1 MRLIRLVVAYALP
14 AGPLEGGL
22 MPLRHRL
29 AVAFVVFAAAALGIG
44 GWLVYRST
52 RGLLERGLDE
62 KLEAVAV
69 AAASGIDGDLVSQ
82 LRPGDETTRLFQAYS
97 VRLRELAPVSASAFI
112 FDSAGGLLVASWPGP
127 AIGDRV
133 HSLDLYGAEIEE
145 ARATGTATT
154 TLFRDEQG
162 RWYKLGFARLDG
174 GPAVLAVAMP
184 ASFLEPLQRL
194 RAQMITF
201 ALVALAAIALAAA
214 ILSRG
219 LTRALEQLSGAA
231 RRIGEGQYAEPVPS
245 GAAGEVGQLARSL
258 EEMRLA
264 IIRREEELRLMLAQ
278 VAHEI
283 RNPLGGIELFAGA
296 AADGLPPDDERRG
309 HLEKIRSEAQELD
322 RVITDFLAFA
332 RPQEPALRK
341 IDLRRP
347 LEEAAL
353 VVGDAGPIDVRLEL
367 PARPLHVV
375 ADPDQVKR
383 IAVNLLR
390 NAVAA
395 AQQRVVLA
403 AARDGERVSLTVS
416 DDGPG
421 IPEDVRDRIFEPFF
435 TTRADGAGLGLAI
448 VRKLAEANA
457 GSVDFETREGET
469 RFVVTFES

>member
-1 MRLIRLVVAYALP
+1 
-14 AGPLEGGL
+14 

-29 AVAFVVFAAAALGIG
+29 AVAFVVFAAGALGIG

-52 RGLLERGLDE
+52 RALLEAGLDE

-69 AAASGIDGDLVSQ
+69 SASLGIDGDLVSQ
-82 LRPGDETTRLFQAYS
+82 LRPGDESTRLFQAYS
-97 VRLRELAPVSASAFI
+97 TRLRELAPVSASAFI
-112 FDSAGGLLVASWPGP
+112 FDSAGDLLVASWPGP

-145 ARATGTATT
+145 AQATGTATT
-154 TLFRDEQG
+154 TLFQDEGG
-162 RWYKLGFARLDG
+162 RWYKLGFARLDD

-184 ASFLEPLQRL
+184 ASFLEPLERL
-194 RAQMITF
+194 RAQMISF
-201 ALVALAAIALAAA
+201 ALVALAAIAL
-214 ILSRG
+214 
-219 LTRALEQLSGAA
+219 
-231 RRIGEGQYAEPVPS
+231 EGQYAEPVPG
-245 GAAGEVGQLARSL
+245 GAGGEVGQLARAL
-258 EEMRLA
+258 EEMRVA
-264 IIRREEELRLMLAQ
+264 IIRREEDLRLMLAQ

-296 AADGLPPDDERRG
+296 AADGLPVEDERRG
-309 HLEKIRSEAQELD
+309 HLEKIRSEARELD
-322 RVITDFLAFA
+322 RVIADFLAFA
-332 RPQEPALRK
+332 RPQEPALRR
-341 IDLRRP
+341 IDLRQP

-353 VVGDAGPIDVRLEL
+353 IIGDAGEVDVQLEL
-367 PARPLHVV
+367 PAEPLYIV

-395 AQQRVVLA
+395 AQRRVVLA
-403 AARDGERVSLTVS
+403 ADGNGERASLTVS

-421 IPEDVRDRIFEPFF
+421 IAADVRDRIFQPFF

-457 GSVDFETREGET
+457 GSVDFATREGET
-469 RFVVTFES
+469 SFVVTFEI

>member
-1 MRLIRLVVAYALP
+1 
-14 AGPLEGGL
+14 

-29 AVAFVVFAAAALGIG
+29 AVAFVVFAAGALGIG
-44 GWLVYRST
+44 GWLVYTST
-52 RGLLERGLDE
+52 RGLLEAGLDE

-69 AAASGIDGDLVSQ
+69 AASSGIDGDLVSQ
-82 LRPGDETTRLFQAYS
+82 LRPGDEATRLFQAYS
-97 VRLRELAPVSASAFI
+97 ARLQELAPVSASAFI

-154 TLFRDEQG
+154 TLFQDEGG
-162 RWYKLGFARLDG
+162 RWYKLGFARLDN
-174 GPAVLAVAMP
+174 GPAVLAVVMP
-184 ASFLEPLQRL
+184 ASFLEPLERL
-194 RAQMITF
+194 RAQMISF
-201 ALVALAAIALAAA
+201 ALIALAAIALAAA

-231 RRIGEGQYAEPVPS
+231 RRIGQGEYAEPVPT
-245 GAAGEVGQLARSL
+245 GAAGEVGHLARTL
-258 EEMRLA
+258 EEMRVA

-296 AADGLPPDDERRG
+296 AADGLPAEDERRR
-309 HLEKIRSEAQELD
+309 HLEKIRCEARELD

-332 RPQEPALRK
+332 KPQEPALRK
-341 IDLRRP
+341 IDLRQP
-347 LEEAAL
+347 LEEA
-353 VVGDAGPIDVRLEL
+353 VQMIGDAGTVDVRVEL
-367 PARPLHVV
+367 PAQPLYIV

-383 IAVNLLR
+383 IAFNLLR

-395 AQQRVVLA
+395 AQGRVVLA
-403 AARDGERVSLTVS
+403 AAGNGERVSLTVS

-421 IPEDVRDRIFEPFF
+421 IAEDVRDRIFQPFF

-457 GSVDFETREGET
+457 GSVEFETREGGT
-469 RFVVTFES
+469 SFVVTFEN

>member
-1 MRLIRLVVAYALP
+1 
-14 AGPLEGGL
+14 

-29 AVAFVVFAAAALGIG
+29 AAAFVLFAAAALGVG
-44 GWLVYRST
+44 GWLVYTST

-69 AAASGIDGDLVSQ
+69 AASSGIDGDLVSQ
-82 LRPGDETTRLFQAYS
+82 LRPGDEQTRLFQAYAA
-97 VRLRELAPVSASAFI
+97 RLRELAPVSASAFI

-127 AIGDRV
+127 AVGDRV
-133 HSLDLYGAEIEE
+133 HSLDLYEAEIEE
-145 ARATGTATT
+145 AWATGTATT
-154 TLFRDEQG
+154 TLFQDEEG
-162 RWYKLGFARLDG
+162 RWYKLGFARLDD
-174 GPAVLAVAMP
+174 GPAVLAVSMP
-184 ASFLEPLQRL
+184 ASFLEPLERL
-194 RAQMITF
+194 RDQMISF

-219 LTRALEQLSGAA
+219 LTRALEQLSAAA
-231 RRIGEGQYAEPVPS
+231 RRIGEGQYGEPVPA
-245 GAAGEVGQLARSL
+245 GAGGEVGQLARAL
-258 EEMRLA
+258 EEMRVA

-296 AADGLPPDDERRG
+296 AADGLSPDDERRG

-322 RVITDFLAFA
+322 RVITDFLTFA

-341 IDLRRP
+341 IDLRAP
-347 LEEAAL
+347 LEEAAAMI
-353 VVGDAGPIDVRLEL
+353 GDAGALDVRVEV
-367 PARPLHVV
+367 PDEPLHVV

-390 NAVAA
+390 NAVAV

-403 AARDGERVSLTVS
+403 AAADGERVSLTVR

-421 IPEDVRDRIFEPFF
+421 IAEEVHDRIFQPFF

-448 VRKLAEANA
+448 VRKLAEANG
-457 GSVDFETREGET
+457 GSVAFETREGET
-469 RFVVTFES
+469 SFVVTFET

>member
-1 MRLIRLVVAYALP
+1 
-14 AGPLEGGL
+14 

-29 AVAFVVFAAAALGIG
+29 AVAFVLFATAALGIG
-44 GWLVYRST
+44 GWFVYRST

-69 AAASGIDGDLVSQ
+69 AASSGIDGDLVSQ
-82 LRPGDETTRLFQAYS
+82 LRPGDEATRLVQAYS
-97 VRLRELAPVSASAFI
+97 TRLRELAPVSASAFI

-145 ARATGTATT
+145 AWATGTATT
-154 TLFRDEQG
+154 TLFQDEQG
-162 RWYKLGFARLDG
+162 RWYKLGFARLDD

-184 ASFLEPLQRL
+184 ASFLEPLERL

-201 ALVALAAIALAAA
+201 ALVALAAIAVAAA

-245 GAAGEVGQLARSL
+245 GAGGEVGQLARAL
-258 EEMRLA
+258 EEMRVA

-296 AADGLPPDDERRG
+296 AADGLPAEDERRG
-309 HLEKIRSEAQELD
+309 HLEKIRAEARELD

-332 RPQEPALRK
+332 KPQEPAARR
-341 IDLRRP
+341 IDLRES
-347 LEEAAL
+347 LQEAAL
-353 VVGDAGPIDVRLEL
+353 MIGDAGEVDVRVEL
-367 PARPLHVV
+367 PGEPLYIV
-375 ADPDQVKR
+375 ADPDQ
-383 IAVNLLR
+383 
-390 NAVAA
+390 AA
-395 AQQRVVLA
+395 AQRRSSCAATRRAGGGRKRRAGQLDGQRRRA
-403 AARDGERVSLTVS
+403 GDRGGCARPDLPTLLHDAGRRRGPRPGDRTQARRGERRLCGLR
-416 DDGPG
+416 DAGG
-421 IPEDVRDRIFEPFF
+421 RNELRRDVRELKCCRGPVQSTGTE
-435 TTRADGAGLGLAI
+435 R
-448 VRKLAEANA
+448 R
-457 GSVDFETREGET
+457 GSSCTGRGGY
-469 RFVVTFES
+469 RG

>member
-1 MRLIRLVVAYALP
+1 
-14 AGPLEGGL
+14 

-29 AVAFVVFAAAALGIG
+29 AVAFVVFAAGALGIG

-52 RGLLERGLDE
+52 RGLLEAGLDE
-62 KLEAVAV
+62 RLEAVVVSAS
-69 AAASGIDGDLVSQ
+69 SGIDGDLVSQ
-82 LRPGDETTRLFQAYS
+82 LRPGDEATRLFQAYS
-97 VRLRELAPVSASAFI
+97 TRLRELGPVSASAFI

-127 AIGDRV
+127 AIGDRI

-145 ARATGTATT
+145 ARATGSATT
-154 TLFRDEQG
+154 TLFQDEAG
-162 RWYKLGFARLDG
+162 RWYKLGFARLDD
-174 GPAVLAVAMP
+174 GPAVLAVSMP
-184 ASFLEPLQRL
+184 ASFLEPLERL

-231 RRIGEGQYAEPVPS
+231 RRIGEGQYADPVPS
-245 GAAGEVGQLARSL
+245 GAGGEVGQLARAL
-258 EEMRLA
+258 EEMRVA

-296 AADGLPPDDERRG
+296 AADGLPVEDERRE
-309 HLEKIRSEAQELD
+309 HLEKIRAEARELD
-322 RVITDFLAFA
+322 RVITDFLTFA
-332 RPQEPALRK
+332 RPQDPALRK
-341 IDLRRP
+341 IDLRQP

-353 VVGDAGPIDVRLEL
+353 MIGDAGELDVRVEL
-367 PARPLHVV
+367 PAEPLYIV

-395 AQQRVVLA
+395 AQQRVVLTA
-403 AARDGERVSLTVS
+403 SGNGERASLTVS

-421 IPEDVRDRIFEPFF
+421 IAADVRERIFQPFF

-469 RFVVTFES
+469 RFVVTFEK

>member
-1 MRLIRLVVAYALP
+1 
-14 AGPLEGGL
+14 

-29 AVAFVVFAAAALGIG
+29 AAAFVLFATVALGIG
-44 GWLVYRST
+44 GWLAYRST
-52 RGLLERGLDE
+52 RGLLEAGLDE

-69 AAASGIDGDLVSQ
+69 AASSGIDGDLVSQ

-97 VRLRELAPVSASAFI
+97 ARLRELAPVSASAFI
-112 FDSAGGLLVASWPGP
+112 FDSAGGLLVSSWPGT

-133 HSLDLYGAEIEE
+133 HSLDLYGPEIEE
-145 ARATGTATT
+145 AWATGTATT
-154 TLFRDEQG
+154 TLFQDESG
-162 RWYKLGFARLDG
+162 RWYKLGLARLDD

-184 ASFLEPLQRL
+184 ASFLEPLERL

-231 RRIGEGQYAEPVPS
+231 RRIGAGEYEEPVPA
-245 GAAGEVGQLARSL
+245 GAGGEVGHLARAL
-258 EEMRLA
+258 EEMRVA

-296 AADGLPPDDERRG
+296 AADGLPADDERRG

-332 RPQEPALRK
+332 RPQEPALRR
-341 IDLRRP
+341 IDLREP
-347 LEEAAL
+347 LQEAAL
-353 VVGDAGPIDVRLEL
+353 MIGDAGEVDVRLEM
-367 PARPLHVV
+367 PGDPLYVV

-383 IAVNLLR
+383 IVVNLLR

-395 AQQRVVLA
+395 AQECVVLA
-403 AARDGERVSLTVS
+403 AAGNGERASITVS

-421 IPEDVRDRIFEPFF
+421 IAEDVRDRIFEPFF

-448 VRKLAEANA
+448 VRRLAEANA
-457 GSVDFETREGET
+457 GSVEFETREGET
-469 RFVVTFES
+469 SFVVTFEN

>member
-1 MRLIRLVVAYALP
+1 
-14 AGPLEGGL
+14 
-22 MPLRHRL
+22 MPLRYRL
-29 AVAFVVFAAAALGIG
+29 AVAFVVFAAGALGIG

-52 RGLLERGLDE
+52 RGLLEAGLDE

-69 AAASGIDGDLVSQ
+69 SASLGIDGDLVSQ
-82 LRPGDETTRLFQAYS
+82 LRPGDEATRLFQAYS
-97 VRLRELAPVSASAFI
+97 TRLRELAPVSASAFI

-154 TLFRDEQG
+154 TLFQDEGG
-162 RWYKLGFARLDG
+162 RWYKLGFVRLDD
-174 GPAVLAVAMP
+174 GPAVLAVSMP
-184 ASFLEPLQRL
+184 ASFLEPLERL
-194 RAQMITF
+194 RAQMISF

-231 RRIGEGQYAEPVPS
+231 RRIGEGQYADPVPA
-245 GAAGEVGQLARSL
+245 GAGGEVGQLARAL
-258 EEMRLA
+258 EEMRVA

-296 AADGLPPDDERRG
+296 AAEGLPVADERRG
-309 HLEKIRSEAQELD
+309 HLEKIRAEARELD
-322 RVITDFLAFA
+322 RVITDFLTFA
-332 RPQEPALRK
+332 KPQEPAQRK
-341 IDLRRP
+341 IDLREP

-353 VVGDAGPIDVRLEL
+353 MIGDAGELEVRVEL
-367 PARPLHVV
+367 PAEPLYIV

-395 AQQRVVLA
+395 AQQRVVLTA
-403 AARDGERVSLTVS
+403 SGNGERASLTVS

-421 IPEDVRDRIFEPFF
+421 IAEDVRDRIFQPFF

-469 RFVVTFES
+469 SFVVTFEN

>member
-1 MRLIRLVVAYALP
+1 MS
-14 AGPLEGGL
+14 
-22 MPLRHRL
+22 LRHRL
-29 AVAFVVFAAAALGIG
+29 AAAFVLFAAAALGVG
-44 GWLVYRST
+44 GWLVYNST

-69 AAASGIDGDLVSQ
+69 AASSGIDGGLVSQ
-82 LRPGDETTRLFQAYS
+82 LRPGDEGTRLFQAYS
-97 VRLRELAPVSASAFI
+97 ARLRELAPVSASAFI

-145 ARATGTATT
+145 AWVGGTATT
-154 TLFRDEQG
+154 TLFQDEQG
-162 RWYKLGFARLDG
+162 RWYKLGFARLDD

-184 ASFLEPLQRL
+184 ASFLEPLDRL

-214 ILSRG
+214 VLSRG
-219 LTRALEQLSGAA
+219 LTRALEQLSQAA
-231 RRIGEGQYAEPVPS
+231 RRIGEGQYEGPVPC
-245 GAAGEVGQLARSL
+245 GAGGEVGQLARAL
-258 EEMRLA
+258 EEMRVA

-309 HLEKIRSEAQELD
+309 HLEKIRSEARELD
-322 RVITDFLAFA
+322 RVITDFLTFA

-341 IDLRRP
+341 IDLRGP
-347 LEEAAL
+347 LKEAAAMI
-353 VVGDAGPIDVRLEL
+353 GDSGALDVRVEL
-367 PARPLHVV
+367 PAEPLYVV

-403 AARDGERVSLTVS
+403 AAADGERVSLTVR

-421 IPEDVRDRIFEPFF
+421 IGEEVRDRIFQPFF

-457 GSVDFETREGET
+457 GSVEFETGEGET
-469 RFVVTFES
+469 SFVVTFET